1 VTISGVDIDPL
12 TVPAADDFEPSQP
25 PRPGW
30 LRRFFIPLA
39 ALAALLAAVPAAI
52 LGTGPRFHR
61 DRLPV
66 GGPLEGRAPE
76 AATAAAEQEARRLVT
91 AASAVHAA
99 LQRVGPWEAVFT
111 ERELNAW
118 LALDLPRNHV
128 ALAGDWAR
136 DARVELLPGR
146 LRAGCRLGRGPL
158 STVAWIE
165 IEVRLRAANQLA
177 ITMADAR
184 LGVLPIPRGPV
195 LQALA
200 RRLDSLGMV
209 SEIRRL
215 EAGSVLVVYIP
226 STHEAGGA
234 SHWLE
239 SLLITS
245 GEMAIAGETRRG
257 PPAGG

>member
-1 VTISGVDIDPL
+1 VDADPL
-12 TVPAADDFEPSQP
+12 IVPPADDDFEPSQP
-25 PRPGW
+25 PRRGR
-30 LRRFFIPLA
+30 LRRFFVPLVALVAVLVVPLA
-39 ALAALLAAVPAAI
+39 ALGI
-52 LGTGPRFHR
+52 GPRFHR

-66 GGPLEGRAPE
+66 GGPLEGRLPAV
-76 AATAAAEQEARRLVT
+76 AAAAAEQEARRLVT

-99 LQRVGPWEAVFT
+99 LQRVGPWEASFT

-118 LALDLPRNHV
+118 LALDLTRNHA

-146 LRAGCRLGRGPL
+146 LRAGCRMGRWSL

-165 IEVRLRAANQLA
+165 AEIRLRAANQLA
-177 ITMADAR
+177 ITIADAR
-184 LGVLPIPRGPV
+184 LGLVPIPRGPI

-215 EAGSVLVVYIP
+215 EATNVLVVYIP

-239 SLLITS
+239 SLLLAS
-245 GEMAIAGETRRG
+245 GEVAIAGETRRG
-257 PPAGG
+257 SPAGR